1 VGITASVMCR
11 CFQEGRTTP
20 CPFPDQFVAD
30 PQAMPSLEWPHE
42 PDEDEAA
49 EAYEALQLWLATCC
63 PHRNLTYAQEFI
75 ASWKGFQ
82 AFSDALEEIGAER
95 FPHLMAQLPDG
106 DEGVTSPEV
115 AALMLAELDDFAR
128 AQSAVRHA
136 VLIDDERG
144 EVISMGSHILS
155 GALAVDAMTGLDVGF
170 NAQGF
175 FVRDRWEMN
184 RLLFQSMHLEQRLLH
199 PESSQVE
206 YVDLANGRSFVC
218 NTPFGPIMTGE
229 DGLPRMAFLRMRV
242 DLQPSSESRFAY
254 LIEPLRRV
262 LQASVEMNHPV
273 RWH

>member
-1 VGITASVMCR
+1 MGITASVMCR
-11 CFQEGRTTP
+11 CFQEGKTTP
-20 CPFPDQFVAD
+20 CPFPELLVVD
-30 PQAMPSLEWPHE
+30 PQGMPSLDWPYE

-63 PHRNLTYAQEFI
+63 PHPNLTYAQEFI
-75 ASWKGFQ
+75 ASWKGYQ
-82 AFSDALEEIGAER
+82 AFSDALEELGAAR

-106 DEGVTSPEV
+106 DEGVTRPEV
-115 AALMLAELDDFAR
+115 AALMLAELDDFIS

-136 VLIDDERG
+136 VLIDDERD
-144 EVISMGSHILS
+144 EVISMGSHILN
-155 GALAVDAMTGLDVGF
+155 GALAVDTINGLDVGF

-184 RLLFQSMHLEQRLLH
+184 RLLFQSMRFEQRLLH

-242 DLQPSSESRFAY
+242 DLQPSSDSRFAY

>member
-1 VGITASVMCR
+1 
-11 CFQEGRTTP
+11 
-20 CPFPDQFVAD
+20 
-30 PQAMPSLEWPHE
+30 MPSLEWPYE

-49 EAYEALQLWLATCC
+49 QAYEALQFWLAVCC

-106 DEGVTSPEV
+106 DEGVTPPEV
-115 AALMLAELDDFAR
+115 AALMLVELDDFAR
-128 AQSAVRHA
+128 VQSDVRHP

-155 GALAVDAMTGLDVGF
+155 GALVVDTMNGLDVGF

-184 RLLFQSMHLEQRLLH
+184 RLLFQSMRLEQRLLH

-218 NTPFGPIMTGE
+218 KTPFGPIMTGE

-242 DLQPSSESRFAY
+242 DLQPSPDNRFAY
-254 LIEPLRRV
+254 IIEPLRRI
-262 LQASVEMNHPV
+262 LQAAVEMDHPV